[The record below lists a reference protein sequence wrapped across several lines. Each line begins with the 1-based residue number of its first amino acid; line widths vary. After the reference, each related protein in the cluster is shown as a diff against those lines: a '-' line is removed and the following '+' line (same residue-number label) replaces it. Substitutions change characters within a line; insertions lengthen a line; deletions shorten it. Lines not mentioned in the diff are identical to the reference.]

1 MTRWVEISFDCLP
14 LRTVA
19 CFAPPVDATHQE
31 TNLYRK
37 LRQAAEKHG
46 IHNAYYLHGGQCV
59 FHMTNDEQVG
69 MLKFHFEGVVL
80 TDEKDMST
88 RVCDLTAELAGDTCD
103 WLVAPVVE
111 WFVQSLFRALKIEF
125 DRFIAAG
132 DLDKTVKRLE
142 RLQAESDAKG
152 GYMGLGL

>member
-14 LRTVA
+14 LRSVA
-19 CFAPPVDATHQE
+19 CFTPPVDASRE
-31 TNLYRK
+31 EADLYRR
-37 LRQAAEKHG
+37 LREAAQKHG
-46 IHNAYYLHGGQCV
+46 IHNAYYLHGGKCV
-59 FHMTNDEQVG
+59 FHLTNHEQIG
-69 MLKFHFEGVVL
+69 MLNFHFDGVVL

-88 RVCDLTAELAGDTCD
+88 QECDLEVVLVGDTCD
-103 WLVAPVVE
+103 WLVDLVVK
-111 WFVQSLFRALKIEF
+111 WFAESVCRALKIEF

-152 GYMGLGL
+152 GYLGLGL